1 MQEVIHIITKKDL
14 VVAAIAT
21 FCLTATLLMA
31 VPTRSSKESNSYD
44 PWLDINDDGNIN
56 ILDISSLAIIFGTSG
71 SPVNK
76 TALLLELQ
84 NKLETLEA
92 TVKTL
97 ETNDTILPDIYERV
111 QGSIVLVRGTLTGGT
126 VQGSGFVYNFS
137 GIMVV
142 LTNYHV
148 VEGTT
153 SLSVTFSNG
162 NGYAAEV
169 NGTDPYADLA
179 VLLVDAPEDEFTA
192 LEITSSSTLRV
203 GNPVIAVGN
212 PYGLVGSM
220 TTGVVSAR
228 GRTITGESG
237 FAIANV
243 IQTST
248 PINPGNSGGPLLN
261 YYGEVVGITT
271 AIVADSQGLGFVVPS
286 NTILREIASLV
297 ANGTYEDY
305 SYLGVQGVD
314 MDYETAQQLGVTV
327 TYGWRIIDVVPGGP
341 ADDAGMEADDIIVG
355 INGTRMRNGDEVISY
370 LEANTLPGET
380 VIMEVVRD
388 SQTLEI
394 PVVLGKRPPPS

>member
-1 MQEVIHIITKKDL
+1 MVTKRDL
-14 VVAAIAT
+14 VIAVLAT
-21 FCLTATLLMA
+21 FCLTATLFMILPTESSPA
-31 VPTRSSKESNSYD
+31 VEYD
-44 PWLDINDDGNIN
+44 PWVDLDDDGKIG
-56 ILDISSLAIIFGTSG
+56 IKDLYKIATSFGTTG
-71 SPVNK
+71 KPINK

-92 TVKTL
+92 TIKTL
-97 ETNDTILPDIYERV
+97 EINGTILPDVYEIV
-111 QGSIVLVRGTLTGGT
+111 QDSIVLIRGTITEGT

-137 GIMVV
+137 GIIVV

-148 VEGTT
+148 VDGTT
-153 SLSVTFSNG
+153 SISVTFSNG

-179 VLLVDAPEDEFTA
+179 VLLVDGPEDEFKA
-192 LEITSSSTLRV
+192 LEIASSSTLRV
-203 GNPVIAVGN
+203 GDPVIAIGN

-220 TTGVVSAR
+220 TTGVVSAL

-271 AIVADSQGLGFVVPS
+271 AIVADSQGLGFAIPS
-286 NTILREIASLV
+286 NTILRDIASLI

-305 SYLGVQGVD
+305 SYLGVRGTD

-327 TYGWRIIDVVPGGP
+327 TYGWRIVDVLPGSP
-341 ADDAGMEADDIIVG
+341 ADNAGIEEDDIIVG
-355 INGTRMRNGDEVISY
+355 INGTRKRNGDDVISY

-380 VIMEVVRD
+380 VIMEVARD
-388 SQTLEI
+388 NQTLEI
-394 PVVLGKRPPPS
+394 PVVLGKRPPP